1 MDPTGTDVI
10 GGGVL
15 GAFHAFHAAE
25 NRLRVVLIDRD
36 RVPRG
41 APVHNGVFVATS
53 WFHHKIFIGSA
64 R

>member
-1 MDPTGTDVI
+1 LDPTGTDVI

-41 APVHNGVFVATS
+41 ASVQ
-53 WFHHKIFIGSA
+53 ISA
-64 R
+64 